1 MTPLPTK
8 LLQRAQALLQQRQWF
23 EASKLLRQV
32 LARQPTDAGL
42 WLTLARAQRASGQ
55 AQTALQA
62 AEQAMRYAPTVELA
76 QQAQLLAAQAA
87 LDLNDPARILELAN
101 APALADQAPSA
112 DLLKLMGIAAN
123 HLGRPKDAVEPLMRA
138 LSLQMDDKDA
148 YLELGFALNALQL
161 YAEAAEC
168 FRTVSIL
175 HPEHLGAQAYMIHL
189 EQRACHWA
197 GHDERC
203 RELFAAQQAASNAGL
218 KHYSPPFVLVALPH
232 HPAQMLEAARGASEV
247 ICRRRLPMP
256 AAKRRSDAARLHIA
270 YLSNDFLSHATATL
284 VAQVLEHHDRANF
297 KISLLSHSRDDGSL
311 MRQRLVQACEAFEDV
326 STLSLADTAQHIRKL
341 GVDILIDLKGH
352 TSGSRMATLAYR
364 PAPVQVTWLGFPGTS
379 GMEQVDYIIG
389 DRIVTP
395 LDHAAWYSEHIAQ
408 MPHCYQPNDGLR
420 VRPLPPSRA
429 ALGLPEDA
437 LVLLSANQVYKLN
450 PAVFDVWMGLLQR
463 LPNAVLWQLSG
474 GDAADAALRLSA
486 QARGVDPAR
495 MIFMPKAGMNDHL
508 HRLAA
513 ADLALDTWPCN
524 GHTTTS
530 DALWAGVPVVAMQGE
545 AFASRVS
552 ASLLAAVG
560 LPELVCSDVAT
571 YAELA
576 CALATQPE
584 RRAALK
590 AHLVAARDGSALF
603 DAPAFAHDLEA
614 LYLRMWARYQSGRP
628 PQALPAQS
636 TQESAH
642 VA

>member
-8 LLQRAQALLQQRQWF
+8 LLQRTQALLQQRQWS

-32 LARQPTDAGL
+32 LVRQPTDAGL

-55 AQTALQA
+55 AKTALDA
-62 AEQAMRYAPTVELA
+62 AEQAMRYSPTDELA
-76 QQAQLLAAQAA
+76 QQAQLLAAQSA
-87 LDLNDPARILELAN
+87 LDLNDPERILELAH
-101 APALADQAPSA
+101 APALAGRAASA

-175 HPEHLGAQAYMIHL
+175 YPEHLGAQAYLIHL
-189 EQRACHWA
+189 EQRACRWD
-197 GHDERC
+197 GHDDRC
-203 RELFAAQQAASNAGL
+203 RALFAAQQAASDAGV

-232 HPAQMLEAARGASEV
+232 HPAQMLEAARGASEL
-247 ICRRRLPMP
+247 ICRRRLPLP
-256 AAKRRSDAARLHIA
+256 APKRRTGAARLHIA
-270 YLSNDFLSHATATL
+270 YLSNDFLSHATSTL

-297 KISLLSHSRDDGSL
+297 KVSLLSHSRDDGSL
-311 MRQRLVQACEAFEDV
+311 MRRRLVQACDAFEDV
-326 STLSLADTAQHIRKL
+326 STLSLADTAQHIRQL
-341 GVDILIDLKGH
+341 GVDLLIDLKGH

-379 GMEQVDYIIG
+379 GMAQVDYIIG

-450 PAVFDVWMGLLQR
+450 PAVFDVWMGLLRR
-463 LPNAVLWQLSG
+463 LPDAVLWQLSG
-474 GDAADAALRLSA
+474 GDAADAALHLSA
-486 QARGVDPAR
+486 QARGIDPSR
-495 MIFMPKAGMNDHL
+495 VIFMPKVGMDDHL
-508 HRLAA
+508 RRLAA

-530 DALWAGVPVVAMQGE
+530 DVLWAAVPVVAMQGE

-560 LPELVCSDVAT
+560 LPDLVCTTVEA
-571 YAELA
+571 YADLVVE
-576 CALATQPE
+576 LATQTE

-590 AHLVAARDGSALF
+590 DQLIAARDASALF
-603 DAPAFAHDLEA
+603 DAPTFAADLEA
-614 LYLRMWARYQSGRP
+614 LYRRMWVRHAAGLP
-628 PQALPAQS
+628 PQALPA
-636 TQESAH
+636 A
-642 VA
+642 A